1 MVEYLTYKEVKYPVR
16 ISYYALKM
24 FKKETDKELENIIND
39 NNVEL
44 LEPLLF
50 YALEAGAKATDKELT
65 VKREDVQWML
75 DEIWQDFIKVIAI
88 FFPPIDVDSKKKKT

>member
-1 MVEYLTYKEVKYPVR
+1 MVEFLTYKEVKYPVR

-24 FKKETDKELENIIND
+24 FKKETDKELENIISNND
-39 NNVEL
+39 IEL

-50 YALEAGAKATDKELT
+50 YALEAGAKACDKENK

-75 DEIWQDFIKVIAI
+75 DEIWQDFITVIAK
-88 FFPPIDVDSKKKKT
+88 FFPPIDSDTKKKK